1 MQPNSESLTDVAPY
15 SSSPLPP
22 PHPSEALTRLVPL
35 VTDACRAPA
44 TKQVYGDELR
54 RFLGWYEALEAPP
67 PFSRA
72 LVMCYRTHMEAEGRG
87 ASAINLA
94 LTSLRKLAREAAGN
108 MLLDAGIAAGIEG
121 IPGVPRRGVRTGNW
135 LTLDEAKVLIDL
147 PPADTNR
154 GMRDRAILW
163 LALGS
168 GLRREE
174 VAGLTLGQIQMRE
187 GRPII
192 ADLLGK
198 GDRTRTV
205 PLHPKGFAA
214 ITAWCERA
222 GITAADALIVRSVQ
236 NPDRI
241 AEEGLTGTAVYHI
254 VDRLSKRLGVKV
266 APHDLRRTFGV
277 LAYQGGS
284 DLKQLQ
290 ATYGHESVT
299 TTERYLRLGQ
309 DLKDAPA
316 DRTGL

>member
-1 MQPNSESLTDVAPY
+1 MQQSNEFLAVAASC
-15 SSSPLPP
+15 SSSH
-22 PHPSEALTRLVPL
+22 HPSEALTRLIPL
-35 VTDACRAPA
+35 VTDACRAQA
-44 TKQVYGDELR
+44 TKAVYGEELR
-54 RFLGWYEALEAPP
+54 RFLSWYESLESPP
-67 PFSRA
+67 PFTRSTVMTYRA
-72 LVMCYRTHMEAEGRG
+72 HMEEQGRG
-87 ASAINLA
+87 AAAINLG

-108 MLLDAGIAAGIEG
+108 ALLDAGIAAGIES

-135 LTLDEAKVLIDL
+135 LTLGEAKALIDL

-174 VAGLTLGQIQMRE
+174 VAALTLGQIQQRE

-198 GDRTRTV
+198 ADRNRTV

-214 ITAWCERA
+214 ITAWCDRA
-222 GITAADALIVRSVQ
+222 GITADDALIIRSVQ

-241 AEEGLTGTAVYHI
+241 AEEGLSGTAVYHI
-254 VDRLSKRLGVKV
+254 VDRLSKKLGVKA

-290 ATYGHESVT
+290 QTYGHESVV